1 MISEK
6 FYVGY
11 SEINKDFELSNVAL
25 LNMFQDTTTIH
36 GKIANDSLKT
46 QDGAWFLTAY
56 KVKINKRPEYENY
69 VNISTWSRGIKG
81 FLASREFEIRDEE
94 GNLQVSA
101 ISNWV
106 RINKKTQKIERI
118 SQDVIDAYETEDMS
132 NFDSEW
138 ISKLSEC
145 EKIDFEITFT
155 ANRNYIDVHK
165 HMNNVSYMKL
175 AELVLP
181 EEVYNQHEAL
191 EFEIMYKKAIKCDET
206 VKCQFTETEEFYNI
220 TVKSLDLSELKAII
234 RLYKQK

>member
-11 SEINKDFELSNVAL
+11 SEINKEFELSNVAL

-36 GKIANDSLKT
+36 GKIANDSLKDT
-46 QDGAWFLTAY
+46 DGGWFLTAY
-56 KVKINKRPEYENY
+56 KVRILKRPEYEKY
-69 VNISTWSRGIKG
+69 VKVSTWSRGIRG
-81 FLASREFEIRDEE
+81 FLASREFEICDED

-106 RINKKTQKIERI
+106 RINKTTQKIERVSPDI
-118 SQDVIDAYETEDMS
+118 AEAYEKEDKT

-138 ISKLSEC
+138 IDKLTEC
-145 EKIDFEITFT
+145 DNVDLETTFV

-181 EEVYNQHEAL
+181 EEVYAKPEAL
-191 EFEIMYKKAIKCDET
+191 EFEIMYKKAIKCNEE
-206 VKCQFTETEEFYNI
+206 VKCLFTETEDFYNI
-220 TVKSLDLSELKAII
+220 VVKDLNLTELKAII
-234 RLYKQK
+234 RLYKNK